1 METIKTITEEQFY
14 EQFTPQKNH
23 LDDNASFDECMYE
36 TYGEELEYVI
46 EMAKNNRVVTIIE
59 CDGEETDEE
68 GDLIP
73 LMCYASGFHLVNR
86 LGFLIVDKPITEEF
100 EVLID

>member
-1 METIKTITEEQFY
+1 MEAIKTITEDQFY

-23 LDDNASFDECMYE
+23 LDDNASFDECMFE
-36 TYGEELEYVI
+36 TYGEEMEYVI
-46 EMAKNNRVVTIIE
+46 KMSKKNQVVTILE

-68 GDLIP
+68 GYLIP
-73 LMCYASGFHLVNR
+73 LMYYASGLHLVNR
-86 LGFLIVDKPITEEF
+86 LGFLIVDKPIKEEF